1 VRIRLVLAFIALMLT
16 MVAVAPGASHQAN
29 SDNMPKPNQ
38 SSPPAGDAGVRP
50 RIVTEADNDK
60 QVAVAK
66 GSLLV
71 VRLAANPTTGYSWQ
85 LGGDP
90 APLALEST
98 KFQSNNGDKK
108 LVGSP
113 QVQVMQ
119 FKPGNPG
126 TASLI
131 LEYRRPWEK
140 NIAAAKTFKV
150 QVTVQ

>member
-1 VRIRLVLAFIALMLT
+1 MRLKIVLLLLAVLAGAISSARLLGQSSSDGQAQPVMGNRQEGGNHARVIGEADNGKDITVAKGTPLVIRLV
-16 MVAVAPGASHQAN
+16 
-29 SDNMPKPNQ
+29 
-38 SSPPAGDAGVRP
+38 
-50 RIVTEADNDK
+50 
-60 QVAVAK
+60 
-66 GSLLV
+66 
-71 VRLAANPTTGYSWQ
+71 ANPTTGYSWQ

-98 KFQSNNGDKK
+98 KFQSNNADKK

-119 FKPGNPG
+119 FKTGNPG

-140 NIAAAKTFKV
+140 NVAAAKTFKV
-150 QVTVQ
+150 QVIVQ